1 MDGRSILAKAFS
13 GIQPTGQIQLGN
25 YIGALRNW
33 RPDPG
38 SFYCVVDL
46 HSLSQPWDPK
56 ELQENTRSTAALLLA
71 LGLGQGSH
79 VFLQSH
85 VQEHAELAWI
95 LNCIGRM
102 GELGRMTQFKSK
114 GRGHQD
120 ASVGLFTYP
129 LLMASDILLY
139 RVEEVPVGEDQKQH
153 VELTRDIAER
163 FNSRFGPVFTV
174 PEPRIAEVGGRVMS
188 LRNPLEKMSK
198 SDPDPNSKI
207 LLSDSDEVI
216 AKKIMTAVTDSG
228 REVAYDPKEKP
239 GVSNLLEIASTLSGE
254 SVEALAARYR
264 DGGYGA
270 FKRGVA
276 EVVVEALRPLREKVE
291 ALLADPEEIDRQLE
305 IGRAAAEREARP
317 MLAEVREAVGLL

>member
-1 MDGRSILAKAFS
+1 MAKAFS

-33 RPDPG
+33 QPDPG

-46 HSLSQPWDPK
+46 HSISAPWDPK
-56 ELQENTRSTAALLLA
+56 ELRQNTRSTAALLLA
-71 LGLGQGSH
+71 LGLGEGSH

-85 VQEHAELAWI
+85 VHEHAELAWI
-95 LNCIGRM
+95 LNCLGRM
-102 GELGRMTQFKSK
+102 GELNRMTQFKSK
-114 GRGHQD
+114 GRGKED

-139 RVEEVPVGEDQKQH
+139 RVQEVPVGEDQKQH
-153 VELTRDIAER
+153 VELTRDIALR

-174 PEPRIAEVGGRVMS
+174 PEPRIADLGARVMS

-207 LLSDSDEVI
+207 LLTDSDEVI
-216 AKKIMTAVTDSG
+216 SKKIMTAVTDSG
-228 REVAYDPKEKP
+228 REVAYEPKEKP

-254 SVEALAARYR
+254 PIEALAARFR
-264 DGGYGA
+264 DQGYGA

-276 EVVVEALRPLREKVE
+276 DIVVEVLRPLRQRVE
-291 ALLADPEEIDRQLE
+291 ALTADVSEIDRRLE
-305 IGRAAAEREARP
+305 EGRAAAEREARP
-317 MLAEVREAVGLL
+317 MLAEVKEAIGLL